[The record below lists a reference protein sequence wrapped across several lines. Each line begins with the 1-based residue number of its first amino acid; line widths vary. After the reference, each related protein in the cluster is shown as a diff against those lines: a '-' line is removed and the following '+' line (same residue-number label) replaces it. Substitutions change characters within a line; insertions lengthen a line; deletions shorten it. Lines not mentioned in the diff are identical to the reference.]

1 MNRILDENKEAII
14 AGDNRNKRLLTN
26 KKMFSETSHHNS
38 EDFKEL
44 GNLHKDKRSVEYY
57 PSDGKHNF
65 ESKPQHFSKYD
76 YTKGGLSGN
85 HRVPDNLIGENQKFV
100 RANTD
105 EYNLHMAEEQMSYTT
120 HSSSFPLTTNQ
131 DFHSQEVHEKAKMIS
146 QSKKNYKKKNVYNA
160 YVNAMFNSGVFNTP
174 MMDQC

>member
-1 MNRILDENKEAII
+1 MSQSNPSSHGNPAKEEPTSALKHDEAEPEQDIEEAPVDIDVLQNLNPTELNRILDENKEAII

-65 ESKPQHFSKYD
+65 ESKP
-76 YTKGGLSGN
+76 
-85 HRVPDNLIGENQKFV
+85 
-100 RANTD
+100 
-105 EYNLHMAEEQMSYTT
+105 
-120 HSSSFPLTTNQ
+120 
-131 DFHSQEVHEKAKMIS
+131 
-146 QSKKNYKKKNVYNA
+146 
-160 YVNAMFNSGVFNTP
+160 
-174 MMDQC
+174 